1 MSEFNP
7 SAASQPRPQT
17 ELHSRYNPVVEARR
31 YVESLGPLEKISF
44 FVLIEPGLGYLIPEL
59 KERSGG
65 KIVVLHIDSN
75 FRDLNNG
82 KDVPSWYPDSGE
94 TVQGFL
100 EREIPDTP
108 SDSIKIVEWR
118 PSLMR
123 YGRAYQQALSEAAQ
137 FIKRADASYRTT
149 LGFGRRWIKNFFKN
163 LCLVKNVLL
172 YRQTDSSVILTG
184 SGPSLQDALPRIR
197 DMRGQALILASSS
210 SALALQE
217 AGVCPDLLIS
227 TDGGFWAQ
235 EHLHS
240 CFRIRPEIPLALNLC
255 AALPSQYAGRPFLV
269 MNDGSLWQTLVLN
282 ELGIPS
288 CLVPQR
294 GTVTASALELALQLS
309 SGPVYLAGVDLALRD
324 IKTHARPYGFDYLF
338 FGSASR
344 TRPQYSQ
351 CFTRSQEIA
360 GGASYKIYAEWFAER
375 LKSWPDRIFAMNA
388 ANSVF
393 KQATVFDSKP
403 LTDTCFQARPTPDSP
418 EHFCKRA
425 ASALGKA
432 LGDPRF
438 SSALSV
444 ELSALLFP
452 GKGQAAT
459 VELREELDKLAA
471 RYGK

>member
-7 SAASQPRPQT
+7 SAVSQPCPQT
-17 ELHSRYNPVVEARR
+17 QLHSRYNPVAEARR
-31 YVESLGPLEKISF
+31 YVESLGLLEKISF

-59 KERSGG
+59 KERCGG
-65 KIVVLHIDSN
+65 KIVALHLDSS
-75 FRDLNNG
+75 FRDLNG
-82 KDVPSWYPDSGE
+82 EGVPSWYPDSGE
-94 TVQGFL
+94 TVQRFL

-108 SDSIKIVEWR
+108 SDSIKLVEWR

-123 YGRAYQQALSEAAQ
+123 YGKAYQQALSEAVQ

-149 LGFGRRWIKNFFKN
+149 LGFGRRWIKNFYKN
-163 LCLVKNVLL
+163 LCLVKSVLL

-184 SGPSLQDALPRIR
+184 SGPSLEDALPHIR
-197 DMRGQALILASSS
+197 DMQGQALIFASSS

-217 AGVCPDLLIS
+217 GGVCPDLLIS

-240 CFRIRPEIPLALNLC
+240 CFRILPEIPLALNLC
-255 AALPSQYAGRPFLV
+255 AALPSRFTGRPFLV

-294 GTVTASALELALQLS
+294 GTVAASALELALQLS
-309 SGPVYLAGVDLALRD
+309 SGPVYLAGMDLALRD

-344 TRPQYSQ
+344 TRPHYSQ
-351 CFTRSQEIA
+351 CFTRSREIA
-360 GGASYKIYAEWFAER
+360 DGASYKIYAEWFAER
-375 LKSWPDRIFAMNA
+375 LKSWPERIFAMNA

-393 KQATVFDSKP
+393 KQAPAFDSKP
-403 LTDTCFQARPTPDSP
+403 LRGSFFQARPAPGNP
-418 EHFCKRA
+418 EHFCKQA
-425 ASALGKA
+425 AAALGKA
-432 LGDPRF
+432 LDAPRL
-438 SSALSV
+438 SLALSA

-452 GKGQAAT
+452 GKGQAAPE
-459 VELREELDKLAA
+459 ELREELDKLAA
-471 RYGK
+471 CYGK